1 MHHLFD
7 MNTLLEYSVVRHEV
21 ENIGIIA
28 RMSDDTQSREGDCQ
42 IASFDSS
49 LPQIVRINC
58 RRNLEDNLNGIWQSW
73 DKVKEIL
80 KDKNG
85 PSISKSDIRDAIG
98 KASGDRHLS
107 QFAFVVYGLIVFPK
121 PLQYLSVELADYLF
135 QIEKGV
141 CVLSARPTEEFLE
154 SEWPPNQSI
163 KEWIQNGAIS
173 YSSLMVLSQYE
184 YDQCVPA
191 TSSLNRV
198 EALV

>member
-1 MHHLFD
+1 
-7 MNTLLEYSVVRHEV
+7 
-21 ENIGIIA
+21 
-28 RMSDDTQSREGDCQ
+28 
-42 IASFDSS
+42 
-49 LPQIVRINC
+49 LPV
-58 RRNLEDNLNGIWQSW
+58 

-121 PLQYLSVELADYLF
+121 PLQY
-135 QIEKGV
+135 V

-163 KEWIQNGAIS
+163 KEWIQNVSTLTYQEIEWGAPRMIRCTI
-173 YSSLMVLSQYE
+173 LIGFGCHL
-184 YDQCVPA
+184 
-191 TSSLNRV
+191 
-198 EALV
+198 